1 MWGWLKFIAMPLIVS
16 LIVGVVFSVLAGI
29 FRWDVGSWANVL
41 GDFIASFLM
50 GMAMYHLAPRGKMLV
65 SVIYAGLFF
74 AQTAYTS
81 YSMAGTTGEV
91 FGNTVYYE
99 FHLSRQIATALGL
112 ILGIW
117 LSRPEP
123 KTANEAG

>member
-50 GMAMYHLAPRGKMLV
+50 GMVMYHLAPRGKMLV

-81 YSMAGTTGEV
+81 
-91 FGNTVYYE
+91 
-99 FHLSRQIATALGL
+99 
-112 ILGIW
+112 
-117 LSRPEP
+117 
-123 KTANEAG
+123 